1 MAIFTTALAALGLL
15 VVPCLEVLLMQS
27 SRNFSSLSMESS
39 AEVMILT
46 FLDLILFNDYV

>member
-1 MAIFTTALAALGLL
+1 MAIFTTAPAAMGLL

-27 SRNFSSLSMESS
+27 SSNFSSLCKESS

-46 FLDLILFNDYV
+46 FLDDYA